1 MKKLVVLS
9 FLYNISCNT
18 DKSNTDKQA
27 ISTDTIRQDRAP
39 SVDLNVNMQGY
50 KSLYNKKELI
60 GVWASDNKEPLTV
73 EINADSIYYTE
84 HFESHKL

>member
-27 ISTDTIRQDRAP
+27 ISTDTIGQDRAP
-39 SVDLNVNMQGY
+39 LVAFKRNMQDY
-50 KSLYNKKELI
+50 KSLNNKKELM
-60 GVWASDNKEPLTV
+60 GVWASDNKEPLTTY
-73 EINADSIYYTE
+73 S
-84 HFESHKL
+84 